1 MARGFNA
8 VYLVGTLTKKPE
20 LRYTAGG
27 LAILEL
33 NVAGS
38 DHVVGD
44 DGQERQLAWY
54 HRVSVFAKQAEYLVD
69 QLEQGSPVFV
79 DGRLSYRSWED
90 NNTGQRRSSLDVKG
104 IRVDVLGYG
113 PRGNE
118 PTVADSIGQ
127 PRLLNA
133 LNEAMVI
140 GNLTRDSELRYTPS
154 GVAVT
159 RLSLAVNEQ
168 YRDRS
173 GNQQENV
180 HYVDIQVWRSLAE
193 SCADL
198 KKGDPLMAKGR
209 LVNDSWTDQEG
220 NKRYATRIEGS
231 RIEFLTRG
239 PSGGGTA
246 TRSAASVAAAPVVAT
261 SAPTAAPSAPVAS
274 AQPSQSLDI
283 DEDFNAEFPP
293 EEELPF

>member
-38 DHVVGD
+38 DHVIGD

-90 NNTGQRRSSLDVKG
+90 NTTGQRRSSLDVKG

-118 PTVADSIGQ
+118 ATVADSMGQ

-173 GNQQENV
+173 GSQQENV
-180 HYVDIQVWRSLAE
+180 HYVDIQVWRDLAE

-239 PSGGGTA
+239 PGGGGTE
-246 TRSAASVAAAPVVAT
+246 TRSAAPAAASASKAVA
-261 SAPTAAPSAPVAS
+261 SAPVAS